1 MKIKCVIVDDEPLAL
16 QLMENYASKVPFIE
30 LLSTFTNSKEALKF
44 IENEPVD
51 LLFLDIHMPDVNG
64 IDLLKGID
72 KNTMAVFCTAYPDF
86 ALQGYELRVID
97 YLLKPFSF
105 ERFMKAAF
113 MAHEQFALKKASA
126 KKQTH
131 ELESEFI
138 FVKSEYSL
146 VKINVADIILMEGLK
161 DYIKIFMVNNP
172 KAILTLQSLRA
183 LEEKLPSNSFCRI
196 HKSFI
201 INLKYLQS
209 VQKNS
214 VNINN
219 REIPI
224 GNQFKDAFISI
235 IERNTPK

>member
-1 MKIKCVIVDDEPLAL
+1 MKIRCVIVDDEPLAL
-16 QLMENYASKVPFIE
+16 QLMEKYASKVPFIE
-30 LLSTFTNSKEALKF
+30 VINSFTNPKEAQEF
-44 IENEPVD
+44 IEKENVD

-64 IDLLKGID
+64 IDLLKGIN
-72 KNTMAVFCTAYPDF
+72 KNTMAVFCTAYADF
-86 ALQGYELRVID
+86 ALKGYELQVID

-105 ERFMKAAF
+105 ERFMKAVFKAQ
-113 MAHEQFALKKASA
+113 EQFTLKNGHA
-126 KKQTH
+126 KKSTH
-131 ELESEFI
+131 EPEAEFI

-146 VKINVADIILMEGLK
+146 VKINVTDIILLEGLK

-172 KAILTLQSLRA
+172 KPILTLQSLRA

-214 VNINN
+214 AHINN

-224 GNQFKDAFISI
+224 GNQFKDTFISI